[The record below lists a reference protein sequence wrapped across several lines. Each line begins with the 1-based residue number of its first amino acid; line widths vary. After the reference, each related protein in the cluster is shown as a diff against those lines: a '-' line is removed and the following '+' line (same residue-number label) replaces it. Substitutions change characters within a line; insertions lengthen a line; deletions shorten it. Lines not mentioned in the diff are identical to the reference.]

1 MGTDH
6 LYYLRNVL
14 KMTSTHPTGFTVEVV
29 GIKANSQGRS
39 CEQHETCGSLVEED
53 VVFRLRNVQGV
64 VEGKEEKAIAAH
76 IHTAARKVL
85 FPDRYSLL

>member
-53 VVFRLRNVQGV
+53 SIE
-64 VEGKEEKAIAAH
+64 EG
-76 IHTAARKVL
+76 
-85 FPDRYSLL
+85 PSGC